1 MHPPGYARVRRL
13 GGAGVDLF
21 VAAAVDLLEEAVER
35 LLPLQLV
42 LGDVICDLIPIFRL
56 SSLSLTRRI
65 VISLTL
71 DFL

>member
-1 MHPPGYARVRRL
+1 MGL
-13 GGAGVDLF
+13 GADLF
-21 VAAAVDLLEEAVER
+21 VAAAIDLLEEAVER

-42 LGDVICDLIPIFRL
+42 LGDVICDLIPIFGL
-56 SSLSLTRRI
+56 PPLGLARRI